1 MLQGLLLHPA
11 WTDRGRV
18 LVGTKGPALPGGPP
32 GAQGGLPLQM
42 LWCFFTSAREAAMNS
57 KGANFWSGHAQ
68 THVSER
74 YIKLLRDRDYRLEW
88 AEKIGIGFELPG
100 CSGGEKLA
108 KPRQLANLAN
118 SFSSEKP
125 VKSFESGGREGIRTP
140 GLLIANEEKSK
151 IRCGTTIT

>member
-1 MLQGLLLHPA
+1 
-11 WTDRGRV
+11 
-18 LVGTKGPALPGGPP
+18 
-32 GAQGGLPLQM
+32 
-42 LWCFFTSAREAAMNS
+42 MNS

-108 KPRQLANLAN
+108 KTPSIGQL
-118 SFSSEKP
+118 
-125 VKSFESGGREGIRTP
+125 GQ
-140 GLLIANEEKSK
+140 LIQFRKT
-151 IRCGTTIT
+151 G